1 MSLISAFR
9 PRSTRASALRHRPP
23 RRPNGRE
30 QSGIHEIE
38 VVDERD
44 DAHSI
49 ITPSKHTPKAFR
61 VLRGSVS
68 AGGPLRPF
76 RLVKQD
82 IVNLRR
88 RYVSDWSLFNQLIFA
103 SAVYLFFTNLLPGI
117 TFASDLYVLTGKTW
131 GTIEVVFSTGLCGVI
146 FSLFSIQPLTILG
159 VTGPFSVLAENIYA
173 LCDEVFKVPFLP
185 FMAWSLIHAAWL
197 HYILAIINAH
207 DWTMRYVTTFA
218 TEIFS
223 LLNSIIYFHKAIQ
236 ELERAHDT
244 LSFAAFLYAVIGA
257 VGTMLLAI
265 FLSTAESWKPL
276 FHRYIRM
283 GLTEYAAAIS
293 IIIFIAMPHIGELAY
308 LDKMTLPVSSSF
320 KPTSPDRDKF
330 FVEFWTLPIECVFAA
345 IIPGIIIT
353 ILFFFDHEVSSIICT
368 IDRYGTRKPGGFA
381 WDIILLGTTTALCG
395 ILGIP
400 PANGLLPQAPLH
412 SESLMHSEREQRTI
426 IIDSEE
432 KVESHDVKRVHEQ
445 RWSSFLHAGAILLFV
460 SPPFMKVL
468 GLTPTSVLAGLFM
481 FMGEQ
486 SLSVN
491 PILYRTFYLLTPPS
505 ELPPLPSSLAK
516 QSDGSGMNDTSPPPR
531 PSYVPIHLYTILQI
545 VITVVIFIVTL
556 TRGAPAFPVLIVAL
570 VPFRLLLMKRWWPR
584 EVLRF
589 VDAWACREGT
599 PEDDEDAEAKKDGV
613 ISGAGQSTEVGGILS
628 SRLGETGMHS
638 GMSAV
643 ISSPMSHP
651 GEVDIVD
658 RSETGQEWVEL
669 EFRTR
674 QDEELGRPIKGC

>member
-1 MSLISAFR
+1 MPLISAFR
-9 PRSTRASALRHRPP
+9 PRSTRTSSLRHRP
-23 RRPNGRE
+23 RRQRRSPKRNDIQHNRE
-30 QSGIHEIE
+30 
-38 VVDERD
+38 VDQDQDNDDEDD

-49 ITPSKHTPKAFR
+49 ITPSKHTPKAIR
-61 VLRGSVS
+61 MLRGSVS
-68 AGGPLRPF
+68 SGGPLRPF
-76 RLVKQD
+76 RLIKQD
-82 IVNLRR
+82 IMNLRR
-88 RYVSDWSLFNQLIFA
+88 RYISDWTVFNQLVFA
-103 SAVYLFFTNLLPGI
+103 SAVYVFFTNLLPGI
-117 TFASDLYVLTGKTW
+117 TFASDLYVLTGKNW

-146 FSLFSIQPLTILG
+146 FSLLSIQPLTILG

-173 LCDEVFKVPFLP
+173 LCEEVFNVSFLP

-197 HYILAIINAH
+197 HYLLAIINAH

-236 ELERAHDT
+236 ELERAHES

-265 FLSTAESWKPL
+265 FLSTAESWRPL

-283 GLTEYAAAIS
+283 GLAEYAAAIS
-293 IIIFIAMPHIGELAY
+293 IIIFIGLPHVGELAH
-308 LDKMTLPVSSSF
+308 LDKMTLPVSTSF
-320 KPTSPDRDKF
+320 TPTSPTRDRF
-330 FVEFWTLPIECVFAA
+330 LVEFWHLPVGWVFAA
-345 IIPGIIIT
+345 IVPGIIIT

-368 IDRYGTRKPGGFA
+368 IDRYGTKKPGGFA
-381 WDIILLGTTTALCG
+381 WDIVLLGTTTALCG

-412 SESLMHSEREQRTI
+412 SESLMHTEKEQRTI
-426 IIDSEE
+426 TVDGEE
-432 KVESHDVKRVHEQ
+432 KLETYEVKRVYEQ
-445 RWSSFLHAGAILLFV
+445 RWSSFLHSAVILLFI
-460 SPPFMKVL
+460 SPPFMIVL

-505 ELPPLPSSLAK
+505 ELPPLPPSLAK
-516 QSDGSGMNDTSPPPR
+516 QHSTPEEETPT
-531 PSYVPIHLYTILQI
+531 PSYIPIHLYTILQI
-545 VITVVIFIVTL
+545 IITVAIFILTL

-570 VPFRLLLMKRWWPR
+570 VPFRLLIMKRWWPR

-599 PEDDEDAEAKKDGV
+599 PEDDEDAEAKMRSEQGGGV
-613 ISGAGQSTEVGGILS
+613 LTPQDPSGSDTAVTEDMRNSEGID
-628 SRLGETGMHS
+628 LGLADRNRVDETGN
-638 GMSAV
+638 
-643 ISSPMSHP
+643 
-651 GEVDIVD
+651 
-658 RSETGQEWVEL
+658 EWVEL
-669 EFRTR
+669 
-674 QDEELGRPIKGC
+674 GV